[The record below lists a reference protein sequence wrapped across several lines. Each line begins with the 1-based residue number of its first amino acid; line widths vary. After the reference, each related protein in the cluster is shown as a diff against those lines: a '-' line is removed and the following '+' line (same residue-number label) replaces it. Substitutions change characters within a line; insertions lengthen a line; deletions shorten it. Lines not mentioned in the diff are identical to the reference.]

1 MSQSLT
7 GCIKSNCLH
16 RIVKHVNCSPC
27 TSESSLLAHFHFIK
41 RCQTVC
47 NFIPSFCSIWL
58 IPMLI
63 TQCFSQ
69 WLSRFSSFFAD
80 IDVNW
85 CIPTIAHCFTEST
98 HAGRV
103 CPPLWVHSTLT
114 LSDSSIIFYSR
125 LICLNHLYS
134 FWTWFP
140 PLPPIL
146 PPLALFLC
154 FAKVSVDTNSV

>member
-1 MSQSLT
+1 MSSQDCKTCKLFSLHIRKLPSCSLSFHKT
-7 GCIKSNCLH
+7 LSNRMQFHPVILFYLTNSNVDYTVFFSM
-16 RIVKHVNCSPC
+16 IVSV
-27 TSESSLLAHFHFIK
+27 F
-41 RCQTVC
+41 
-47 NFIPSFCSIWL
+47 
-58 IPMLI
+58 
-63 TQCFSQ
+63 
-69 WLSRFSSFFAD
+69 SFFAD

-114 LSDSSIIFYSR
+114 LSDSTIIFYSR